1 MQILCIYGGGLI
13 RSLKTSEMLD
23 QIYEIQRTTGERV
36 SNIIL
41 MGIGEPLDNY
51 DNVVKFIRMISDE
64 NGLNISQRNI
74 TLSTCG
80 LVDRLKKLVDEK
92 LTITIAI
99 SLHAPNDELRREM
112 MPIAN
117 RYSIHEIIDACRYYV
132 DMTGRRITFEYS
144 MVEGKNDSRECAMQL
159 VELVRGLNCHIN
171 LIPLNPVEG
180 RMGQR
185 SKGADI
191 QNFKLLLEKN
201 HTNVTIRREMGRDI
215 DAACGQLRNKE
226 RGWKTTMK
234 AYAKT
239 DIGSKRAM
247 NQDSVY
253 CNENS
258 VGGFQNLFI
267 VADGMGGHKAGD
279 YASKLCVEKMAESI
293 KNSESITPVTTLEEA
308 VKVANNAVLAEA
320 KANVEYDGMGT
331 TMVAC
336 TVMDNTLYI
345 ANIGDSRL
353 YIISDDIKQITNDHS
368 WVDEMVKK
376 GELTESQARIHPQKN
391 IITRAL
397 GIDETVHADYFE
409 VDVKPDDKILMC
421 SDGLTNMVEDDDIEY
436 IVRHSS
442 SIEKAVDSLVEKANE
457 NGGKDNITVI
467 LVEI

>member
-1 MQILCIYGGGLI
+1 MRQ
-13 RSLKTSEMLD
+13 
-23 QIYEIQRTTGERV
+23 
-36 SNIIL
+36 
-41 MGIGEPLDNY
+41 
-51 DNVVKFIRMISDE
+51 
-64 NGLNISQRNI
+64 
-74 TLSTCG
+74 
-80 LVDRLKKLVDEK
+80 
-92 LTITIAI
+92 
-99 SLHAPNDELRREM
+99 
-112 MPIAN
+112 
-117 RYSIHEIIDACRYYV
+117 
-132 DMTGRRITFEYS
+132 
-144 MVEGKNDSRECAMQL
+144 
-159 VELVRGLNCHIN
+159 
-171 LIPLNPVEG
+171 
-180 RMGQR
+180 
-185 SKGADI
+185 
-191 QNFKLLLEKN
+191 
-201 HTNVTIRREMGRDI
+201 
-215 DAACGQLRNKE
+215 
-226 RGWKTTMK
+226 
-234 AYAKT
+234 
-239 DIGSKRAM
+239 
-247 NQDSVY
+247 
-253 CNENS
+253 
-258 VGGFQNLFI
+258 
-267 VADGMGGHKAGD
+267 
-279 YASKLCVEKMAESI
+279 KLCVEKMAESI

-320 KANVEYDGMGT
+320 KANVEYEGMGT

-368 WVDEMVKK
+368 WVEEMVKK

>member
-1 MQILCIYGGGLI
+1 
-13 RSLKTSEMLD
+13 
-23 QIYEIQRTTGERV
+23 
-36 SNIIL
+36 
-41 MGIGEPLDNY
+41 
-51 DNVVKFIRMISDE
+51 
-64 NGLNISQRNI
+64 
-74 TLSTCG
+74 
-80 LVDRLKKLVDEK
+80 
-92 LTITIAI
+92 
-99 SLHAPNDELRREM
+99 
-112 MPIAN
+112 
-117 RYSIHEIIDACRYYV
+117 
-132 DMTGRRITFEYS
+132 
-144 MVEGKNDSRECAMQL
+144 
-159 VELVRGLNCHIN
+159 
-171 LIPLNPVEG
+171 
-180 RMGQR
+180 
-185 SKGADI
+185 
-191 QNFKLLLEKN
+191 
-201 HTNVTIRREMGRDI
+201 
-215 DAACGQLRNKE
+215 
-226 RGWKTTMK
+226 MK

-247 NQDSVY
+247 NQ
-253 CNENS
+253 E
-258 VGGFQNLFI
+258 
-267 VADGMGGHKAGD
+267 
-279 YASKLCVEKMAESI
+279 MAESI

-320 KANVEYDGMGT
+320 KANVEYEGMGT

-353 YIISDDIKQITNDHS
+353 YIISDDIN
-368 WVDEMVKK
+368 
-376 GELTESQARIHPQKN
+376 QARIHPQKN

>member
-1 MQILCIYGGGLI
+1 
-13 RSLKTSEMLD
+13 
-23 QIYEIQRTTGERV
+23 
-36 SNIIL
+36 
-41 MGIGEPLDNY
+41 
-51 DNVVKFIRMISDE
+51 
-64 NGLNISQRNI
+64 
-74 TLSTCG
+74 
-80 LVDRLKKLVDEK
+80 
-92 LTITIAI
+92 
-99 SLHAPNDELRREM
+99 
-112 MPIAN
+112 
-117 RYSIHEIIDACRYYV
+117 
-132 DMTGRRITFEYS
+132 
-144 MVEGKNDSRECAMQL
+144 
-159 VELVRGLNCHIN
+159 
-171 LIPLNPVEG
+171 
-180 RMGQR
+180 
-185 SKGADI
+185 
-191 QNFKLLLEKN
+191 
-201 HTNVTIRREMGRDI
+201 
-215 DAACGQLRNKE
+215 
-226 RGWKTTMK
+226 MK

-320 KANVEYDGMGT
+320 KANVEYEGMGT

-368 WVDEMVKK
+368 WVEEMVKK

-442 SIEKAVDSLVEKANE
+442 SIEKAVYSLVEKANE